1 MFEEICKIL
10 GVTGFGPDHKNTV
23 NVIGRE
29 KLGEIHGD
37 RYVRE
42 LDNEECTKCHVGVSW
57 YFVMDEP
64 ELQEVFDKVIAEN
77 RYVLGSYM
85 CVALVADSN
94 DWKSMHIRHVLEENI
109 RAMAELYGIRE
120 VPDTPVGWDWLWA
133 MLELKRR
140 GVDVNNVRERNAAHV
155 RLNHEGT
162 HRMKFAKMSMDIY
175 KDWSNRHEVVLA
187 EFGVPDLD
195 PVFKEFIANGHY
207 HNGGFMCNASARAAR
222 ANEISIYKQT
232 LITKF
237 IKTEMAKFCRK
248 YAVDYQITW
257 SSMLMAAWCAR
268 ARDCT
273 SAGCDHTLF
282 NVYANWNNRET
293 IFAEILGE

>member
-10 GVTGFGPDHKNTV
+10 GVTNFGTNFKDTV
-23 NVIGRE
+23 NTIVTE
-29 KLGEIHGD
+29 KLGVTHGSK
-37 RYVRE
+37 YMEE
-42 LDNEECTKCHVGVSW
+42 LANDECTKSPVGVSW

-64 ELQEVFDKVIAEN
+64 ELQDVFDKVIAEN

-85 CVALVADSN
+85 CVALVADST
-94 DWKSMHIRHVLEENI
+94 DWKSMHVRHVIEENI

-120 VPDTPVGWDWLWA
+120 VPQSHVSWKWLLS

-140 GVDVNNVRERNAAHV
+140 GADVNDVRGRLTAHV
-155 RLNHEGT
+155 ELSRDVEM
-162 HRMKFAKMSMDIY
+162 RQKFAKMSMDIY
-175 KDWSNRHEVVLA
+175 KDWSNRHEVILA
-187 EFGVPDLD
+187 EFGEPDLD
-195 PVFKEFIANGHY
+195 PVFKGFIEDGHY

-222 ANEISIYKQT
+222 AGEISIYKQT